1 MRKENTIQDIKTR
14 KILICDDDK
23 AVTDF
28 LERFLKKEG
37 YKEVDIAL
45 SGQEALNKITKNGYQ
60 LVFLDIRLPGIDGIQ
75 TLKRIK
81 DIDSKIDVIVITA
94 FPEIKIAEQAMKM
107 GAYDYIV
114 KPFDLAYLKLV
125 VLTKIFPYSTQHK

>member
-1 MRKENTIQDIKTR
+1 MTEENKIQETKKE

-28 LERFLKKEG
+28 LERFLKQEG
-37 YKEVDIAL
+37 YTEVDIAL
-45 SGQEALNKITKNGYQ
+45 SGEKALEKIAKVHYQ
-60 LVFLDIRLPGIDGIQ
+60 LVLLDIRLPGIDGIV

-81 DIDSKIDVIVITA
+81 EIDNNITVIMITA
-94 FPEIKIAEQAMKM
+94 FPERKLAEQAMKM

-125 VLTKIFPYSTQHK
+125 VLTKMFPEFKQSK

>member
-1 MRKENTIQDIKTR
+1 MRKENIIQDSKTR

-45 SGQEALNKITKNGYQ
+45 SGEDALDKITKNGYQ

-81 DIDSKIDVIVITA
+81 KIDNKIDIIIITA